1 MILLSVLSLICWVLA
16 SLCNAVMD
24 TLADRA
30 HFEQSIFS
38 RYNSNFWLKTDSW
51 VNKYNDIDG
60 DGKGDV
66 EGGFR
71 YNGPFGFLN
80 NLLDGWHLFQSM
92 MIILLALA
100 TVLFQYTVYLFIFDS
115 PVLNIFMW
123 VMVLGVLWNVPF
135 SLAYHKYLKK

>member
-66 EGGFR
+66 
-71 YNGPFGFLN
+71 
-80 NLLDGWHLFQSM
+80 
-92 MIILLALA
+92 
-100 TVLFQYTVYLFIFDS
+100 
-115 PVLNIFMW
+115 
-123 VMVLGVLWNVPF
+123 
-135 SLAYHKYLKK
+135 